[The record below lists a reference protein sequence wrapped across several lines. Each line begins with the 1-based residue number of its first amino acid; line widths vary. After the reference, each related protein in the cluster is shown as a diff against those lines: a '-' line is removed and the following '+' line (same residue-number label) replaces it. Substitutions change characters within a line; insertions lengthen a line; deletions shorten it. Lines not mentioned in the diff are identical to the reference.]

1 MVSVSW
7 TKGGAIEQ
15 ATISFGSQHAW
26 NKDKSYLIHAPGV
39 VKLARAQ
46 SRRLRLNNQGFR
58 KARSQSGSSFPCKL
72 SLKGKRLSDMTMNS
86 IVHDIRMKL
95 FVQQIQAPSSS
106 SSKVGIFSLD
116 KKPRSC
122 DARACDGECSC
133 GLRSKYCRL
142 ALIILKGCRRG

>member
-1 MVSVSW
+1 
-7 TKGGAIEQ
+7 
-15 ATISFGSQHAW
+15 
-26 NKDKSYLIHAPGV
+26 
-39 VKLARAQ
+39 
-46 SRRLRLNNQGFR
+46 
-58 KARSQSGSSFPCKL
+58 
-72 SLKGKRLSDMTMNS
+72 MTMNS

-95 FVQQIQAPSSS
+95 FVQQIHAPSSS

-142 ALIILKGCRRG
+142 ALIILKGCRRGIESAFNPSKVQIASLRGSLWPYERYD